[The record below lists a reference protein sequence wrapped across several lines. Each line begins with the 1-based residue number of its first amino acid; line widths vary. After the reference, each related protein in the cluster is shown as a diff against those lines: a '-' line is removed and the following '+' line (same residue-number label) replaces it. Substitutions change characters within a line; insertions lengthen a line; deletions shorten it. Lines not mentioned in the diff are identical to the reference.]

1 MLKVQQFGEW
11 PYFSPMCDTMTSLIV
26 SLISIFLHYE
36 ISYNSTHHQ
45 AVLKTKQFVRVKATS
60 VSKYSYSF

>member
-1 MLKVQQFGEW
+1 
-11 PYFSPMCDTMTSLIV
+11 MCDTMTSLIV